1 VSSDVAIVT
10 TIRPEDEDNM
20 ILKDVP
26 MNDQGQG
33 RVITI
38 PLAGVN
44 DEQVCVWRP
53 SLQINN
59 KATIKHARSIFI
71 MFLFYAFIMNNKVLL
86 YCNGDVVRCYLPIKY
101 TST

>member
-1 VSSDVAIVT
+1 M
-10 TIRPEDEDNM
+10 RPEDEDNM

-44 DEQVCVWRP
+44 DEQVCECRP
-53 SLQINN
+53 SLQSKSNN
-59 KATIKHARSIFI
+59 KTCTTYFYYVFI
-71 MFLFYAFIMNNKVLL
+71 LCIY
-86 YCNGDVVRCYLPIKY
+86 YE
-101 TST
+101 